1 MISDERDIGS
11 TKIPAVLPK
20 KSKFSFV
27 KKEDG
32 NMLVFGLC
40 IFVVML
46 VSSGMAIDF
55 MRHENQR
62 TQLQSTLD
70 RAILAAAD
78 LDQENDPNTI
88 VHDYFAKSNLGGINL
103 DVTVDQSL
111 VHRNVQATAKTPVQ
125 SMFLNMV
132 GINKIDAPA
141 SGAAEERVNNV
152 EISLVLDVSGSM
164 GRTSQEGGLPKIA
177 YLRESAQN
185 FVDSILRPSTAGRV
199 SLSMVP
205 YTGQTNAGAN
215 LMQYYN
221 LDRQH
226 DYSSCIE
233 FDDQD
238 FTQGKINFTD
248 ELEQVQHFGWGNGA
262 DTPIAHPMCSN
273 QPQDEIVPFQNTNA
287 DLNARIAA
295 FEPRTNTAIHTAMK
309 WAVEM
314 LQPEFNTV
322 VQGMIGDG
330 LIDPVFANRPVAFD
344 DTETTKIIVLMTDG
358 VNVNQMRLPADAYD
372 TPEEIAHWA
381 NNPFYY
387 DDLEGNPV
395 NLVNIQNAAYDS
407 ATRDSADSNLN
418 QICQV
423 AREQG
428 ITVFTIGF
436 ELGASERGRAVLA
449 ACASSDA
456 HAYEAEGVDLD
467 ATFSAVA
474 RTITQLR
481 LTQ

>member
-1 MISDERDIGS
+1 MSDASNVRSSDR
-11 TKIPAVLPK
+11 PASKPK
-20 KSKFSFV
+20 SSKFNFV
-27 KKEDG
+27 AREDG

-46 VSSGMAIDF
+46 ISSGMAIDF

-62 TQLQSTLD
+62 TLLQSTLD
-70 RAILAAAD
+70 RAVLAAAD
-78 LDQENDPNTI
+78 LDQKSDPTA
-88 VHDYFAKSNLGGINL
+88 VVTDYFNKANLGAQNL
-103 DVTVDQSL
+103 NVVVDEGL
-111 VHRNVQATAKTPVQ
+111 IHRNVRASAKTPVQ

-132 GINKIDAPA
+132 GIDKIDAPA
-141 SGAAEERVNNV
+141 LSEAEERVNNV

-164 GRTSQEGGLPKIA
+164 GRTANEGGLPKIH
-177 YLRESAQN
+177 YLREAGQN
-185 FVDSILRPSTAGRV
+185 FIDSILRPSTTGRV
-199 SLSMVP
+199 SVSLVP

-221 LDRQH
+221 LDRVH
-226 DYSSCIE
+226 DYSSCVE
-233 FDDQD
+233 FRDQD
-238 FTQGKINFTD
+238 FNDAKIDFD
-248 ELEQVQHFGWGNGA
+248 RKLEQVQHFGWGEA
-262 DTPIAHPMCSN
+262 DTPISDPMCSN
-273 QPQDEIVPFQNTNA
+273 KPQDEIIPFQNSNIE
-287 DLNARIAA
+287 LNSRIAA

-314 LQPEFNTV
+314 LHPEFNTV

-330 LIDPVFANRPVAFD
+330 LVSSHFASRPVAFD
-344 DTETTKIIVLMTDG
+344 DPETTKIIVLMTDG
-358 VNVNQMRLPADAYD
+358 ENVDQLRLKKAAYN
-372 TPEEIAHWA
+372 TEEEIEYWA
-381 NNPFYY
+381 NNPFWGADVDGNFDNYY
-387 DDLEGNPV
+387 TKKKARKQHNG
-395 NLVNIQNAAYDS
+395 
-407 ATRDSADSNLN
+407 RKSADTNLHE
-418 QICQV
+418 ICQV
-423 AREQG
+423 AQDNG

-436 ELGASERGRAVLA
+436 ELGYSEHARDVLA

>member
-1 MISDERDIGS
+1 MSDERDIGS

-152 EISLVLDVSGSM
+152 EISLVLDFPPNGFKPPASS
-164 GRTSQEGGLPKIA
+164 R
-177 YLRESAQN
+177 SA
-185 FVDSILRPSTAGRV
+185 S
-199 SLSMVP
+199 
-205 YTGQTNAGAN
+205 AN
-215 LMQYYN
+215 LS
-221 LDRQH
+221 LIF
-226 DYSSCIE
+226 SP
-233 FDDQD
+233 
-238 FTQGKINFTD
+238 
-248 ELEQVQHFGWGNGA
+248 EL
-262 DTPIAHPMCSN
+262 
-273 QPQDEIVPFQNTNA
+273 
-287 DLNARIAA
+287 
-295 FEPRTNTAIHTAMK
+295 
-309 WAVEM
+309 
-314 LQPEFNTV
+314 
-322 VQGMIGDG
+322 
-330 LIDPVFANRPVAFD
+330 
-344 DTETTKIIVLMTDG
+344 
-358 VNVNQMRLPADAYD
+358 
-372 TPEEIAHWA
+372 
-381 NNPFYY
+381 
-387 DDLEGNPV
+387 
-395 NLVNIQNAAYDS
+395 
-407 ATRDSADSNLN
+407 
-418 QICQV
+418 
-423 AREQG
+423 
-428 ITVFTIGF
+428 
-436 ELGASERGRAVLA
+436 
-449 ACASSDA
+449 
-456 HAYEAEGVDLD
+456 
-467 ATFSAVA
+467 
-474 RTITQLR
+474 
-481 LTQ
+481 